1 MVEDIVLPKAYS
13 LRYAYKNDDAFV
25 FALFCS
31 AKTELSLL
39 PLSPQQRELL
49 VQQQYRLQQAG
60 YAAQYPQ
67 AVTLIIEYQ
76 SIPIGK
82 IMLNPSANGVHIVD
96 FVIAPQFRGYGY
108 GSVILDSVKAYAQ
121 AKEASVSLNVD
132 RQNMRAKQLYLRLGF
147 FPFEISPTQ
156 EWLSWPSP

>member
-1 MVEDIVLPKAYS
+1 MYLMVEDIVLPKAYS

-82 IMLNPSANGVHIVD
+82 ITLNPSANG
-96 FVIAPQFRGYGY
+96 
-108 GSVILDSVKAYAQ
+108 
-121 AKEASVSLNVD
+121 N
-132 RQNMRAKQLYLRLGF
+132 
-147 FPFEISPTQ
+147 
-156 EWLSWPSP
+156 